1 MILILKS
8 AKFHPP
14 GTLPEFPKAL
24 PELLQT
30 LPKLS
35 QAPPEPRLGQIGARE
50 GFGSIL
56 ERSRA
61 LKYDKNQLIG
71 DFWNTHTVG
80 TGGGE
85 VVARSAARS
94 PSPHAPEPG

>member
-1 MILILKS
+1 MAVLGPGTCLDGFVAQFSSRYTPSDTRFMILTFKS

-35 QAPPEPRLGQIGARE
+35 QAPPEPRLGQTGARE

-61 LKYDKNQLIG
+61 LKYDK
-71 DFWNTHTVG
+71 
-80 TGGGE
+80 
-85 VVARSAARS
+85 
-94 PSPHAPEPG
+94 